1 MLNVEKN
8 TLEQFKIW
16 LELNKD
22 AEETIKAYYTNV
34 QGYFKFC
41 NFNPTQE
48 NLNQYFLHL
57 KNNYSKSKFNLFR
70 ISMLVFFEFSGLKLE
85 LPKNRKIDKKIQPY
99 IKKELLQKVI
109 NQLQFIYTDFDRVYK
124 ITVVMWTFFYTGLRI
139 KELTTCL
146 SKDIDINNQEITVRN
161 TKGNVDRKIPIIPE
175 LKRLLKNYKEKF
187 PREDNETFFDITLRS
202 FEQVC
207 RNVKN
212 NLKLS
217 DFHPHMFRHGFGR
230 YMINEKGISIN
241 HVKVIMGHSD
251 IKITEQYAES
261 DFSEIKESFIKKV
274 KK

>member
-1 MLNVEKN
+1 
-8 TLEQFKIW
+8 
-16 LELNKD
+16 
-22 AEETIKAYYTNV
+22 
-34 QGYFKFC
+34 
-41 NFNPTQE
+41 
-48 NLNQYFLHL
+48 
-57 KNNYSKSKFNLFR
+57 
-70 ISMLVFFEFSGLKLE
+70 MLVFFEFSGLKLE